1 MVAKDDYLDKLK
13 AAILIEHRCAPKH
26 KGTYFVQETTLNGE
40 PVWEGNV
47 EVFTLSGRGKS
58 KTCYAWQY
66 ADDLGKLKIF
76 VVLENQ
82 FIDSPARAVQGAL
95 FTDAQPP
102 IPPVSKNFDILKRLL
117 TDCRNRIHNI
127 AMSLEKLDAAFE
139 DIIETSEAIEQKRR
153 ESVR

>member
-1 MVAKDDYLDKLK
+1 MLAKDDYLDKLK
-13 AAILIEHRCAPKH
+13 AAILIEHRCTPTH
-26 KGTYFVQETTLNGE
+26 KGTYFVQETTLDGE

-47 EVFTLSGRGKS
+47 EVFSLAGRGKF

-102 IPPVSKNFDILKRLL
+102 VPPVSKNFDILKRLL
-117 TDCRNRIHNI
+117 ADCRNRIHKI
-127 AMSLEKLDAAFE
+127 ATTLENLDATVQNVR
-139 DIIETSEAIEQKRR
+139 DTTEAIAQKRR
-153 ESVR
+153 A